1 MKLVASALLSA
12 TALALFAPS
21 AMAQSQSYAEC
32 VNEREDRQV
41 AGAIVG
47 GLLGAIVGNELADDN
62 NDRDY
67 RHHRRGHRY
76 DRHRR
81 GRHHYHRRHRHRDND
96 NDEAV
101 ATIAGAGFG
110 AVLGAGLASGEDCEH
125 LRDQRRYDD
134 RRYDDRRYQDQRHD
148 SRYDNRDYRDQRY
161 DDRYEYEYDRGSN
174 VELMGGRDNNQARTY
189 QASSNDYW
197 TCEYRNSPQ
206 YNQYGEV
213 SYREI
218 YMCEG
223 SDGIWRPYEAYVN
236 E

>member
-12 TALALFAPS
+12 TALALIAPA
-21 AMAQSQSYAEC
+21 AMAQSQSYAQC
-32 VNEREDRQV
+32 VNEREERQV
-41 AGAIVG
+41 AGAIFG
-47 GLLGAIVGNELADDN
+47 GLLGAIVGNELADDD
-62 NDRDY
+62 NDRNY
-67 RHHRRGHRY
+67 RHHRRGHRA

-81 GRHHYHRRHRHRDND
+81 GRHHHHRRNRHRDND

-125 LRDQRRYDD
+125 LRHDRRYDD
-134 RRYDDRRYQDQRHD
+134 RRYDDRSYDDRRYQ
-148 SRYDNRDYRDQRY
+148 DQRY
-161 DDRYEYEYDRGSN
+161 DDRYAYETDRGSN

-197 TCEYRNSPQ
+197 TCEYRNTPQ

-213 SYREI
+213 NYREI

-223 SDGIWRPYEAYVN
+223 QDGIWRPYEAYVG